1 MGHEHERDDEHAGHE
16 HEHEHAEHAHPHEH
30 PHAHPHEH
38 AHAEP
43 RRPPLERGAGAGK
56 LLFFDAFSGTAGD
69 MTVAALLDLGVPL
82 SALDEALAALPL
94 EGYHVHRGHAHQSG
108 IVGTT
113 FDVHVETPQPERS
126 YAWIDAMLERAS
138 LDPAVRD
145 LARRIFRR
153 LGEAEAAVHD
163 MPLAGVHFH
172 EVGAVDAIVD
182 IVGAAAALAWV
193 GAEVVAS
200 PLPMGHGFVSARH
213 GVLPVPPP
221 AVVECLRGV
230 PTYAVDVAAELVTPT
245 GAAIV
250 SSVASR
256 FERWPSFTPE
266 RVGYGAGSR
275 ELPDRPNLLRV
286 VLGTPAAASAGPV
299 GAGASHV
306 LLEANVDDMTGEVAA
321 HALEALFAAGALDA
335 WAAPITMKKGRPAL
349 TLAALADAA
358 RADAVAAAMLRETT
372 TIGVRR
378 VGATRTERPRRLV
391 TVVTAFGPVR
401 VKISE
406 GPFGPPQVKP
416 EFDDC
421 AAVAREHGVPVR
433 VVLEAALAAAKL

>member
-1 MGHEHERDDEHAGHE
+1 MGHEHERDDEHAG